1 MNTNSPFDDRDHW
14 LNPQDFSDGKGQH
27 TNESTGAMDMVKR
40 DRFEL
45 LSAYLD
51 GEVTASESRQVEEWL
66 QNDAS
71 VQRLYNRL
79 LNLRQGLRNL
89 PVPPAEQAPE
99 VTAQQVLH
107 RVRRRYRPVW
117 AFGGVAIA
125 ACVISAVSGLFSG
138 GEFKTLQLA
147 QQGVEP
153 TQGST
158 QPVAFTSPL
167 MVALNNPVIE
177 IPKAAIAS
185 PEDSV
190 NLEPSLLGEIEPNI
204 N

>member
-66 QNDAS
+66 ENDAS

-99 VTAQQVLH
+99 VTAQQVFH
-107 RVRRRYRPVW
+107 RVRRRSRRLW

-138 GEFKTLQLA
+138 GEFKPLQLA
-147 QQGVEP
+147 QQGLEP
-153 TQGST
+153 TPGSSE
-158 QPVAFTSPL
+158 PVAFTSPL

-190 NLEPSLLGEIEPNI
+190 HLEPSLLGDIESSI